1 MENILEINGIT
12 KRYKDFTLDN
22 INLSLQKGSIM
33 GFIGPNGAG
42 KSTTIKAIL
51 NLIRIDEGNIE
62 FFGKDSKKFERE
74 IKNRIGFVL
83 DRSHFYKEISL
94 ENMKNIVAPFYED
107 WNEMMFQEYLKRFEL
122 NPKKKIKALSK
133 GMTMKFTL
141 SLALSHNAEL
151 LIMDEPTD
159 GLDPV
164 VRHEV
169 VEILN
174 ELTRT
179 EEKTI
184 LYSTH
189 ITSDIDRLVDYVTYI
204 NRGKIVLSE
213 SKESLYDTYAMIQGP
228 EEVLSKELLR
238 KQASDIVGFNR
249 NAFGFKALVKNPQS
263 IRSRYQNSIHYAN
276 PTLEEILIYHKKGEE
291 DVSTRI

>member
-33 GFIGPNGAG
+33 GFIGSNGAG

-51 NLIRIDEGNIE
+51 NLIKIDEGKIE
-62 FFGKDSKKFERE
+62 IFGKDSRKYERE

-83 DRSHFYKEISL
+83 DQSHFYKEISL
-94 ENMKNIVAPFYED
+94 ENMKKIVAPFYDE
-107 WNEMMFQEYLKRFEL
+107 WNEALFQEYLKRFEL
-122 NPKKKIKALSK
+122 NPQKKIKTLSK
-133 GMTMKFTL
+133 GMIMKFTL
-141 SLALSHNAEL
+141 SIALSHNAEL

-164 VRHEV
+164 VRHELI
-169 VEILN
+169 EILN
-174 ELTRT
+174 ELTRV

-189 ITSDIDRLVDYVTYI
+189 ITSDIDRIVDYVTYI

-213 SKESLYDTYAMIQGP
+213 SKEALYDNYAMIQGP
-228 EEVLSKELLR
+228 EDVLQRELLR
-238 KQASDIVGFNR
+238 KQASDIIGFNR
-249 NAFGFKALVKNPQS
+249 SAFGFTALVKNPQS
-263 IRSRYQNSIHYAN
+263 IRSRYQSSLHYAN
-276 PTLEEILIYHKKGEE
+276 PTLEEIMIYHKKGEA